1 MNFGYIIKEGFSG
14 LRKATLSSFVAVT
27 IICVALSLF
36 SFFLII
42 TSNVE
47 RVIEDIRSR
56 VELEAFL
63 DKSLDVE
70 SSKKIQTAIFQIDGV
85 DSAYFISKAE
95 AARILKK
102 IMGEDDVF
110 DLVESNP
117 LPASFRIRLRP
128 EFRNMQNAS
137 IIAQQLKKID
147 GVEEVSYQKE
157 LLQILDEKIET
168 YHYISLGLGFIA
180 ALAAILLVSN
190 TIKLSIYSNRDLI
203 KTMKLVGATNGFIAG
218 PYLMEGIIQGVLGSV
233 MAVGISYS
241 LITAVQRY
249 VLSSVTLRYEIFFI
263 VIGFGVLL
271 GFIGSFIAI
280 RFFLKERISDM

>member
-1 MNFGYIIKEGFSG
+1 MSFGYIIKEGFSG
-14 LRKATLSSFVAVT
+14 LRKATLSSFVAIT
-27 IICVALSLF
+27 IICIALSLL

-42 TSNVE
+42 TSNIS

-70 SSKKIQTAIFQIDGV
+70 ASKKIQQAIIQIDGV
-85 DSAYFISKAE
+85 DSTHFISKAE
-95 AARILKK
+95 AAGILKK
-102 IMGEDDVF
+102 IMGEDDIF

-117 LPASFRIRLRP
+117 LPASFKIRLRP
-128 EFRNMQNAS
+128 EFRNMKSAAFV
-137 IIAQQLKKID
+137 AQQLENID

-157 LLQILDEKIET
+157 LLQVLDEKIET
-168 YHYISLGLGFIA
+168 YHYISLGLGCIA

-203 KTMKLVGATNGFIAG
+203 KTMKLVGATNAFIAG
-218 PYLMEGIIQGVLGSV
+218 PFLMEGIIQGVMGSAL
-233 MAVGISYS
+233 AVGISYG
-241 LITAVQRY
+241 LIRAVQRY
-249 VLSSVTLRYEIFFI
+249 VLSSVTVQYEIFL
-263 VIGFGVLL
+263 VVLGFGILL